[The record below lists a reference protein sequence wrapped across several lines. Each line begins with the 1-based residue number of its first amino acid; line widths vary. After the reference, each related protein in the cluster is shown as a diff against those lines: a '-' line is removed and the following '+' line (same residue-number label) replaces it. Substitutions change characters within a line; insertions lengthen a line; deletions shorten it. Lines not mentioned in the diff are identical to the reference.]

1 VPARLEVKWPNDLVA
16 IEAGSVRKLGG
27 VLAEGIPEGDRLAS
41 AIVGMGI
48 NVDWPAA
55 DFPPGLET
63 TMGSLSEVA
72 GGRRVDRETLLA
84 AWMAELEPR
93 YGALLEGRFEGDAW
107 AEAQATTGAEV
118 EVDTGQGTLRGTASG
133 VDEASGA
140 LLVRV
145 AGEHGPRA
153 VAVGDVLRCRIR
165 PSAAS
170 L

>member
-1 VPARLEVKWPNDLVA
+1 MRGFDDAELYDLVA
-16 IEAGSVRKLGG
+16 LEAGSVRKLGG

-48 NVDWPAA
+48 NVDWPAV
-55 DFPPGLET
+55 DFPPGLAA

-72 GGRRVDRETLLA
+72 GGRWVDRETLLA